1 LFEIVILLLT
11 FAYLTVNVLGV
22 HEPRFERRKIIHC
35 SIVPGILATPN
46 TASSKHHPVLIVQA
60 NIRV

>member
-1 LFEIVILLLT
+1 
-11 FAYLTVNVLGV
+11 V